1 MVCETVKS
9 ILPCKSVCTCGIT
22 TPSGESPAE
31 LEPPRVGAGLWPTA
45 YRRQN
50 AHYQRNGAE
59 KPQPNTVQY
68 TNYNAVNDDMH
79 MQFGRWETEIQTHTD
94 TQTHTQTHTQRHTQT
109 HRQRHR
115 HKHKHRQ
122 TETHTHTRSRAVQ
135 HSSNICS
142 CFQRVKP

>member
-68 TNYNAVNDDMH
+68 TNYNAVNDDMN

-122 TETHTHTRSRAVQ
+122 TETHTHTNTNNQ
-135 HSSNICS
+135 TDKHT
-142 CFQRVKP
+142 KKYT

>member
-68 TNYNAVNDDMH
+68 TNYNAVNDDMN
-79 MQFGRWETEIQTHTD
+79 MQFGRWETEIQTHT
-94 TQTHTQTHTQRHTQT
+94 QTHRHTHRHTHTQRHI
-109 HRQRHR
+109 QRHR
-115 HKHKHRQ
+115 HK
-122 TETHTHTRSRAVQ
+122 TSTPVNLT
-135 HSSNICS
+135 SSS
-142 CFQRVKP
+142 SAFSPLEESEYFALAEAGGWDD